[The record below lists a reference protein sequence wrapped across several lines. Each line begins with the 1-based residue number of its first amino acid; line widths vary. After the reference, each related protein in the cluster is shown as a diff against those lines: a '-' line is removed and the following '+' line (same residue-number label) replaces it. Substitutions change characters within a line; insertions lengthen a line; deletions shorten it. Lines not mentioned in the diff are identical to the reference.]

1 VIIVVF
7 YLFFDYC
14 ANNHFI
20 LLVLISLGSDDAKG
34 IEVKRTVGLL
44 SGIAFIVGSIIGN
57 IIITPNKA
65 VLFKDFIGYFI

>member
-1 VIIVVF
+1 MSLE
-7 YLFFDYC
+7 LFF
-14 ANNHFI
+14 
-20 LLVLISLGSDDAKG
+20 LSGSNDDVKDTG

-65 VLFKDFIGYFI
+65 ELFKDFIGYFI